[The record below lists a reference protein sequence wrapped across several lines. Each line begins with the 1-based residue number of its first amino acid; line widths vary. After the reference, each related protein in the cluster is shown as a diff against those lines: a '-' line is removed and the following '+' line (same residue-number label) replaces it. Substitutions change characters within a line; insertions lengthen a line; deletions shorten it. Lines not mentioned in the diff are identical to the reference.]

1 MASPSL
7 QPLAARWGELLR
19 CQLGAHVTRSHYAAR
34 RSMLLRPPP
43 VPEKGALDVVN
54 NPLSTH
60 PGAPA
65 PHCSYSLSLT
75 PHALLPGC
83 PPRQV
88 GQAAV
93 CCSGYPA
100 KTILQPPRP
109 WVFCVPYHWVIR
121 LSTN

>member
-7 QPLAARWGELLR
+7 QPLAAARWGELLR

-75 PHALLPGC
+75 PHALLPGW
-83 PPRQV
+83 PPDRLDRRLC
-88 GQAAV
+88 AAQGTLQKPFSNHHAQGCSV
-93 CCSGYPA
+93 CRTTG
-100 KTILQPPRP
+100 
-109 WVFCVPYHWVIR
+109 
-121 LSTN
+121 